1 MNKKNKRFIKINQ
14 KSIII
19 IIVLITIL
27 VIFGYFNLTILNKS
41 SLNVTQPINDTT
53 QALGA
58 YSSVNIAQEFT
69 AINNNVEIITFSK
82 WIDKKI
88 YPIQNISVSI
98 REDVLGIP
106 SNIDLCVKSF
116 SNSEYNNL
124 PFDTDINVPCE
135 TSLVVGQHYWIVLS
149 TSGEDCCKFATVKAG
164 INNDFDGK
172 FKRYERIGNNWV
184 DNPRVGLKLYFK
196 LFGVN

>member
-106 SNIDLCVKSF
+106 S
-116 SNSEYNNL
+116 
-124 PFDTDINVPCE
+124 
-135 TSLVVGQHYWIVLS
+135 
-149 TSGEDCCKFATVKAG
+149 
-164 INNDFDGK
+164 
-172 FKRYERIGNNWV
+172 
-184 DNPRVGLKLYFK
+184 
-196 LFGVN
+196 